1 MKTVRKI
8 IPVSLYDIPG
18 LESWLEEQAAQGLF
32 PQRLDAWATF
42 VPTGVPGTRFRLE
55 VCGRPG
61 AAPEPDRLELYQAQ
75 GWDYAFTV
83 GRAYHLFYT
92 LDPSAPE
99 LYSDYE
105 SRGMNLEQLERRERR
120 QRILRDL
127 MWAALVLVVV
137 LLLLLRSRF
146 DVQPNSPALI
156 PMLLFYICH
165 PILLILLPL
174 VIFYWRIHRRD
185 ARTLRATCRALS
197 MGMPPPSSPGP
208 SRAIQWEN
216 RITLALIIPLFL
228 LFLGQWYYL
237 NRWDGI
243 PLSDFRQPYVTLEQL
258 ENEPLAD
265 FETVA
270 GRAPRE
276 PENFARPS
284 FSFLAPIWYEVEQ
297 SGYSPSEGDYHGFS
311 PDPEGGNY
319 RYSPSL
325 DQTRLRV
332 LFPALTRPAAESFLE
347 GYRLLNVRMRYEE
360 VDYPGLDF
368 VILACEEG
376 DRVWQLAAL
385 GRGRDAA
392 VFRYAGQEDLADH
405 LDTLAEIILA

>member
-18 LESWLEEQAAQGLF
+18 LESWLEEQAREGLF
-32 PQRLDAWATF
+32 PQRLSPWATF
-42 VPTGVPGTRFRLE
+42 LPTGVPGTRFRLE
-55 VCGRPG
+55 VCGREWS
-61 AAPEPDRLELYQAQ
+61 APEPDRLELYRAQ

-83 GRAYHLFYT
+83 GSAYHLFYT

-99 LYSDYE
+99 LYTDYE

-120 QRILRDL
+120 QRILHGL
-127 MWAALVLVVV
+127 IWTALVLVVV
-137 LLLLLRSRF
+137 LLLLLRNRF
-146 DVQPNSPALI
+146 DVQPNSFALI
-156 PMLLFYICH
+156 PLLLFYICQ

-185 ARTLRATCRALS
+185 ARTFRATCRALS
-197 MGMPPPSSPGP
+197 MGLPPPPSPGP

-228 LFLGQWYYL
+228 MVFGQWYYL
-237 NRWDGI
+237 NRWDGV
-243 PLSDFRQPYVTLEQL
+243 PLSDFRRPYVALEQL
-258 ENEPLAD
+258 EDEPLAD

-270 GRAPRE
+270 GTAPRD
-276 PENFARPS
+276 PENFARPF

-297 SGYSPSEGDYHGFS
+297 SGYSPAEGDYQGFS

-347 GYRLLNVRMRYEE
+347 RYRLLNVRMRYEE

-368 VILACEEG
+368 VILAYAEE

-392 VFRYAGQEDLADH
+392 VFRYAGQERLADH
-405 LDTLAEIILA
+405 LEVLAEMVLN